1 MRITRVDAY
10 PLVYVEPN
18 DCNSTRHLL
27 LVRVEGASGMCGWGE
42 AVTIWPEPTLAAAE
56 IVRGGLAQVVLG
68 REVEDV
74 EALWLAQRDHM
85 WWYGD
90 TGLACFALSAVDMAL
105 WDLKGKALG
114 QPLHR
119 LLGGKVTD
127 RVRACAS
134 SHPNKATIDAMAAEL
149 AGMAAEGYTALKV
162 GFGKKGDARLGQ
174 DMRRDLDFVAAVR
187 SAIGPDVDFMVDIGY
202 KVRYEVMQAVR
213 VTRAFEQHGIRW
225 IEDPLPYED
234 WDGYLR
240 LRDAIQTPIATGERL
255 WRVADYQHLIERGI
269 GDIILVDA
277 GRAEGVTGWQRV
289 SRLLH
294 AVGRHVNAHAW
305 SGAVLTAASL
315 HLTATAPNHII
326 FELKPKQSPVQF
338 DLVDHPVEQRGGWV
352 EVRDTP
358 GIGVEV
364 NESALQR
371 HLMK

>member
-1 MRITRVDAY
+1 MRITRLDAY

-90 TGLACFALSAVDMAL
+90 TGLACFALSALDTAL

-174 DMRRDLDFVAAVR
+174 DMHRDLDFVAAVR

-213 VTRAFEQHGIRW
+213 VTRRFEQYGIRW

-294 AVGRHVNAHAW
+294 AASRHVNAHAW

-338 DLVDHPVEQRGGWV
+338 ELVDRPVEQHGGWV

-364 NESALQR
+364 NEAALQR

>member
-1 MRITRVDAY
+1 MRINRVDAF
-10 PLVYVEPN
+10 PLVYTEPN

-27 LVRVEGASGMCGWGE
+27 LVRVEGADGMCGWGE

-56 IVRGGLAQVVLG
+56 IVRGGLAQVVMG

-149 AGMAAEGYTALKV
+149 ADMAAQGYTALKV

-174 DMRRDLDFVAAVR
+174 DARRDLDFVRAVR
-187 SAIGPDVDFMVDIGY
+187 EVVGPGVDFMVDIGY
-202 KVRYEVMQAVR
+202 KVRYEVMQAVQ
-213 VTRAFEQHGIRW
+213 VTRGFEQYGIRW

-255 WRVADYQHLIERGI
+255 WRVADYQRLVERGI
-269 GDIILVDA
+269 GDILLVDA

-294 AVGRHVNAHAW
+294 AAGRHVNAHAW
-305 SGAVLTAASL
+305 SGGVLTAASL

-326 FELKPKQSPVQF
+326 FELKPKPSPVQF
-338 DLVDHPVEQRGGWV
+338 DLVDLPVEQRGGWV

-364 NESALQR
+364 NEAALER
-371 HLMK
+371 HLMR

>member
-1 MRITRVDAY
+1 MHITRVDAY

-18 DCNSTRHLL
+18 DCNSTRHLM

-68 REVEDV
+68 RDVEDV

-90 TGLACFALSAVDMAL
+90 TGLACFALSALDMAL

-114 QPLHR
+114 QPLHG

-213 VTRAFEQHGIRW
+213 VTRGFEQHGIRW

-255 WRVADYQHLIERGI
+255 WTVNDFRRLIERGI

-294 AVGRHVNAHAW
+294 AAGRHVNAHAW

-338 DLVDHPVEQRGGWV
+338 DLVDRPVEQHGGWV

-364 NESALQR
+364 DEVALQR

>member
-27 LVRVEGASGMCGWGE
+27 LVRAEGASGMCGWGE
-42 AVTIWPEPTLAAAE
+42 AVTIWPEPTLAAVE

-90 TGLACFALSAVDMAL
+90 TGLACFALSALDMAL

-174 DMRRDLDFVAAVR
+174 DARRDLDFVAAVR
-187 SAIGPDVDFMVDIGY
+187 SAIGPDIDFMVDIGY

-213 VTRAFEQHGIRW
+213 VTRGFEQYGIRW

-294 AVGRHVNAHAW
+294 AAGRHVNAHAW

-338 DLVDHPVEQRGGWV
+338 DLVDRPVEQHGGWV

-364 NESALQR
+364 DEAALQR

>member
-1 MRITRVDAY
+1 MRINRVDAF
-10 PLVYVEPN
+10 PLAYTEPN
-18 DCNSTRHLL
+18 DCDSTRHLL
-27 LVRVEGASGMCGWGE
+27 LVRVEGASGVCGWGE

-56 IVRGGLAQVVLG
+56 IVRDGLAAVVLG

-90 TGLACFALSAVDMAL
+90 SGIGCFALSALDMAL

-119 LLGGKVTD
+119 LLGGKVTE

-134 SHPNKATIDAMAAEL
+134 SHPNKATIDALAAEL
-149 AGMAAEGYTALKV
+149 ADMAGQGYTALKV
-162 GFGKKGDARLGQ
+162 GFGKKGAARLGQ

-187 SAIGPDVDFMVDIGY
+187 AAIGPDVDFMVDIGY

-213 VTRAFEQHGIRW
+213 VVCGFEQHGIRW

-255 WRVADYQHLIERGI
+255 WTVNDYRRLIERGI
-269 GDIILVDA
+269 GDIVLVDA

-294 AVGRHVNAHAW
+294 AAGRHVNAHAW

-338 DLVDHPVEQRGGWV
+338 DLVDRPVEQHGGWV

-364 NESALQR
+364 DEAALQR
-371 HLMK
+371 HLMR

>member
-1 MRITRVDAY
+1 MRINRVDAF
-10 PLVYVEPN
+10 PLVYTEPN

-56 IVRGGLAQVVLG
+56 IVRGGLAPVVLG

-90 TGLACFALSAVDMAL
+90 TGLACFALSALDMAL

-174 DMRRDLDFVAAVR
+174 DMHRDLDFVAAVR

-213 VTRAFEQHGIRW
+213 VTRGFEQYGIRW

-294 AVGRHVNAHAW
+294 AAGRHVNAHAW

-338 DLVDHPVEQRGGWV
+338 ELVDRPVEQHGGWV

-364 NESALQR
+364 DEAALQR

>member
-27 LVRVEGASGMCGWGE
+27 LVRVEGSSGMCGWGE

-56 IVRGGLAQVVLG
+56 IVRGGLAPVVLG

-90 TGLACFALSAVDMAL
+90 TGLACFALSALDMAL

-149 AGMAAEGYTALKV
+149 ADMAGQGYTALKV

-213 VTRAFEQHGIRW
+213 VTRGFEQYGIRW

-255 WRVADYQHLIERGI
+255 WTVTDFRRLIERGI

-294 AVGRHVNAHAW
+294 AAGRHVNAHAW

-338 DLVDHPVEQRGGWV
+338 DLVDRPVEQHGGWV

-364 NESALQR
+364 DEAALQR

>member
-1 MRITRVDAY
+1 MHITRVDAY

-18 DCNSTRHLL
+18 DCNSTRHLM

-90 TGLACFALSAVDMAL
+90 TGLACFALSALDMAL

-114 QPLHR
+114 QPLHG

-213 VTRAFEQHGIRW
+213 VTRGFEQHGIRW

-255 WRVADYQHLIERGI
+255 WTVNDFRRLIERGI

-294 AVGRHVNAHAW
+294 AAGRHVNAHAW

-338 DLVDHPVEQRGGWV
+338 DLVDRPVEQHGGWV

-364 NESALQR
+364 DEVALQR

>member
-1 MRITRVDAY
+1 MRINRVDAF
-10 PLVYVEPN
+10 PLVYTEPN

-27 LVRVEGASGMCGWGE
+27 LVRVEGADGMCGWGE

-56 IVRGGLAQVVLG
+56 IVRGGLAQVVMG

-134 SHPNKATIDAMAAEL
+134 SHPNKATVDAMAAEL
-149 AGMAAEGYTALKV
+149 ADMAAQGYTALKV

-174 DMRRDLDFVAAVR
+174 DARRDLDFVRAVR
-187 SAIGPDVDFMVDIGY
+187 EVVGPGVDFMVDIGY
-202 KVRYEVMQAVR
+202 KVRYEVMQAVQ
-213 VTRAFEQHGIRW
+213 VTRGFEQYGIRW

-255 WRVADYQHLIERGI
+255 WRVADYQRLVERGI
-269 GDIILVDA
+269 GDILLVDA

-294 AVGRHVNAHAW
+294 AAGRHVNAHAW
-305 SGAVLTAASL
+305 SGGVLTAASL

-326 FELKPKQSPVQF
+326 FELKPKPSPVQF
-338 DLVDHPVEQRGGWV
+338 DLVDLPIEQRGGWV

-364 NESALQR
+364 NEAALER
-371 HLMK
+371 HLMR

>member
-42 AVTIWPEPTLAAAE
+42 AVTIWPEPTLAAVE

-90 TGLACFALSAVDMAL
+90 TGLACFALSALDMAL

-174 DMRRDLDFVAAVR
+174 DARRDLDFVAAVR
-187 SAIGPDVDFMVDIGY
+187 SAIGPDIDFMVDIGY

-213 VTRAFEQHGIRW
+213 VTRGFEQYGIRW

-294 AVGRHVNAHAW
+294 AAGRHVNAHAW

-338 DLVDHPVEQRGGWV
+338 DLVDRPVEQHGGWV

-364 NESALQR
+364 DEAALQR

>member
-1 MRITRVDAY
+1 
-10 PLVYVEPN
+10 
-18 DCNSTRHLL
+18 
-27 LVRVEGASGMCGWGE
+27 
-42 AVTIWPEPTLAAAE
+42 
-56 IVRGGLAQVVLG
+56 
-68 REVEDV
+68 
-74 EALWLAQRDHM
+74 
-85 WWYGD
+85 
-90 TGLACFALSAVDMAL
+90 
-105 WDLKGKALG
+105 
-114 QPLHR
+114 
-119 LLGGKVTD
+119 
-127 RVRACAS
+127 
-134 SHPNKATIDAMAAEL
+134 MAAEL

-187 SAIGPDVDFMVDIGY
+187 AAIGPDVDFMVDIGY

-213 VTRAFEQHGIRW
+213 VTRGFEQHGIRW

-277 GRAEGVTGWQRV
+277 GRAEGVTGWERV

-294 AVGRHVNAHAW
+294 AASRHVNAHAW

-338 DLVDHPVEQRGGWV
+338 ELVDRPVEQHGGWV

-364 NESALQR
+364 NEAALQR
-371 HLMK
+371 HLMR